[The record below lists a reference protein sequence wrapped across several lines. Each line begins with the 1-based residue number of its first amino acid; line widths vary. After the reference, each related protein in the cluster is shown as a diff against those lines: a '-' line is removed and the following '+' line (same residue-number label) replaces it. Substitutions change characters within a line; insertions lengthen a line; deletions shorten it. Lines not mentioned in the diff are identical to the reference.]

1 MRITN
6 EILGVK
12 GLNQIPNWLSSNP
25 DLFANSDIIWR
36 LLSTHNFE
44 EVHLQITW
52 IYSFWSR
59 KPNLNTLR

>member
-25 DLFANSDIIWR
+25 DLFANSDIILR

-44 EVHLQITW
+44 EVHLQIT
-52 IYSFWSR
+52 
-59 KPNLNTLR
+59 